1 MQSAGLSARGFARN
15 SPGGAQCSDW
25 LDEEVTSL
33 KIASFPALW
42 EDKASGLAL
51 GLQPPIWAGR
61 CGVCINVTNVSYLG
75 AGLVRMDGPG
85 RLLLASAAG
94 SGGCWLYFPLILC
107 LSSEATKVCKDG
119 TARRNTGFFFFFFIE
134 SWESPTTKLAGNVDL
149 PAGETAAQLRWRRAI
164 VDSMQRRL
172 TLPRL
177 QCSTAPN
184 RRARSQRCA
193 SIHTRATRCRSGRRA
208 QRQHTASE
216 TSLIKNRCPALS
228 LLHSRCQAG
237 TLCLSA

>member
-94 SGGCWLYFPLILC
+94 SGGCRLYFPLILC

-119 TARRNTGFFFFFFIE
+119 TARRNTGFFFFHR
-134 SWESPTTKLAGNVDL
+134 KL
-149 PAGETAAQLRWRRAI
+149 GEPDNQADR
-164 VDSMQRRL
+164 
-172 TLPRL
+172 
-177 QCSTAPN
+177 QCRPP
-184 RRARSQRCA
+184 C
-193 SIHTRATRCRSGRRA
+193 GRD
-208 QRQHTASE
+208 
-216 TSLIKNRCPALS
+216 RCPAEVETGNRGFNAKAPYFAAAAMQ
-228 LLHSRCQAG
+228 HCTQ
-237 TLCLSA
+237 